1 MFKNVPKKL
10 QRDWFCWVKCY
21 LSSQLGLSKVLLLD
35 SSVWRVELSPCQY
48 ILWLGANPLKNSQPS
63 GQIGHNNW
71 QFQLFFT
78 LSLYAFFDIRRQQM
92 ILPNCRR
99 DQTKAVKI
107 TLRVNKPQNSLSRCV
122 HLKKSRNIR
131 NQISLKKRDIFTAV
145 LWGTL
150 VW

>member
-1 MFKNVPKKL
+1 
-10 QRDWFCWVKCY
+10 
-21 LSSQLGLSKVLLLD
+21 
-35 SSVWRVELSPCQY
+35 
-48 ILWLGANPLKNSQPS
+48 
-63 GQIGHNNW
+63 
-71 QFQLFFT
+71 
-78 LSLYAFFDIRRQQM
+78 M

-122 HLKKSRNIR
+122 HLKKS

-150 VW
+150 V